1 VSSEVFTAEDDGVGG
16 KGLAD
21 TTTVD
26 VQTLL
31 ETSLNMSLKS
41 ACFIDDAFL
50 WQKGKLSV
58 FALQS
63 SCVQLLGFPNYWMSD

>member
-1 VSSEVFTAEDDGVGG
+1 VSSGVFTAEYVDGVGG
-16 KGLAD
+16 KGLRD

-50 WQKGKLSV
+50 WQKGKLLV

-63 SCVQLLGFPNYWMSD
+63 SRV